1 MTLKIKNAKQFK
13 KDLKRFL
20 HQKQI
25 LKDLENVIKALTNEE
40 TLDLNLRD
48 HPLIG
53 NWVGYRECHV
63 RGDLLLIYKVDKEEN
78 MLYLAAFGSHAELL
92 AL

>member
-1 MTLKIKNAKQFK
+1 MLKIKNVKQFK
-13 KDLKRFL
+13 KDVKRFL
-20 HQKQI
+20 HQKQL
-25 LKDLENVIKALTNEE
+25 LKDLEVVIKALANEE
-40 TLDLNLRD
+40 TLDASYRD

-63 RGDLLLIYKVDKEEN
+63 RGDLLLVYKIKKEEN
-78 MLYLAAFGSHAELL
+78 TLYLAVFGSHAEVL